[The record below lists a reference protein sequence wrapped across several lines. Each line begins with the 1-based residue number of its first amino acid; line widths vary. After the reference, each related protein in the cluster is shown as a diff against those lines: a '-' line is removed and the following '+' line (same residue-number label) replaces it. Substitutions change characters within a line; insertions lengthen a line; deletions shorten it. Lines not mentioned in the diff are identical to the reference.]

1 MAFIKTVNI
10 RFLVRDKLS
19 RTICTFKTNA
29 IERCSLHI
37 RQELETLDGTDDE
50 EISLPSSTFYKSIR
64 PIDLGS
70 VTIRNV
76 GFAWAEFN

>member
-1 MAFIKTVNI
+1 M
-10 RFLVRDKLS
+10 
-19 RTICTFKTNA
+19 
-29 IERCSLHI
+29 
-37 RQELETLDGTDDE
+37 RQELETLHDTDDE

-76 GFAWAEFN
+76 GLHGANLTDFFAFFDSTRDFNSIDSVLLAFQ